1 MAQIIQHKR
10 GVLEDL
16 SGVTANKGE
25 LLVVTG
31 SSISALADG
40 LVFVGNHSDLTSVNK
55 ILTGSSS
62 PNMASYD
69 VGVNGLP
76 FYNTSDKKLQILRQ
90 DGNLDIILAKNQLD
104 LDGTGIVSSSAQV
117 SALAGINNS
126 TLTVTAGTN
135 LGGGGTFT
143 TNQAGN
149 SAVTLNLDTD
159 GTGFVSGSTQII
171 SLVGIDED
179 NFASNSATKLPTQ
192 QSVKAYVDSKAAAQD
207 NTDELTEGSTNL
219 FFTNDRVRDYVRSI
233 DVISGSNSIT
243 IDGSAIALGGSVTT
257 LQLGTTNSTALAG
270 NTTTISTAQGNKLG
284 FISVTQAVDLDT
296 IESNTSTNND
306 KVGYT
311 DALVKTKLNAETV
324 ISGSSQVDATSVA
337 NFDTNV
343 RDYVR
348 SIDVISGS
356 SQVNADS
363 IANFDTNVQSFI
375 RATDVI
381 SGSSQIDVTA
391 TTNYSSINQY
401 TDSDTTALLRSS
413 DVISGSSQVD
423 VTATTNYSGI
433 SQYTNTKV
441 RDYIRSID
449 VVSGSSQL
457 LSDLDGRYLE
467 INGYSVVSQSAQID
481 YNSIQNQPTI
491 PSAASNATIT
501 LTAGTDLGT
510 GGNFT
515 TNQSSNETITINHS
529 NVSRSDTTS
538 TGAPSYGGTFTAVD
552 SVTTSARGHVTALNV
567 KTITI
572 PSSDDTAYNLNV
584 QAGASNTSII
594 RLAGSDSTN
603 DDVTLSGG
611 TGITISESGNV
622 ITITGTAQY
631 GDSDVQDFI
640 RSIDVIS
647 GSAGILAAVSVDED
661 NFSSNSATKLP
672 TQQSVKAYVDSKA
685 QAQDNTDELTEGS
698 TNLFFTNARVDS
710 RMNSEDVVSGS
721 ATQVRS
727 FLNVENGAD
736 VTDTANVTSAGA
748 LMDSEITN
756 LAAVKAFD
764 GSDYLASSVTTISS
778 GQASA
783 ITANTA
789 KTGITSGQTSA
800 ISANTAKVTANS
812 SNVVSALSNQATDF
826 GSGRVSGDNFGD
838 VAGTSTMT
846 GSFVGDGSALTG
858 VASSLT
864 VNTQDVNLKV
874 DDLDIV
880 GTANEIEISTA
891 KSGND
896 VTVTVGIPTNPTL
909 TGNVTVTGDLTVE
922 GTTTTIDSVNVNIGD
937 RILELNYAGDAGNA
951 GLLVSDVDGSSTVSG
966 SLLWNGANG
975 ADYWMAGKLGSE
987 KEIATL
993 NAAPTSNRV
1002 LKANASGLLV
1012 DSTIT
1017 DDGTDVSITGDLT
1030 VTGLTA
1036 GANGAFLYADADE
1049 KLQAVNAA
1057 TAGDVIQWNGSSFV
1071 ASNAIDGGTF

>member
-381 SGSSQIDVTA
+381 SGSSQVTGISN
-391 TTNYSSINQY
+391 TQ
-401 TDSDTTALLRSS
+401 
-413 DVISGSSQVD
+413 ISGVNHSKVD
-423 VTATTNYSGI
+423 FGGSNLT
-433 SQYTNTKV
+433 
-441 RDYIRSID
+441 
-449 VVSGSSQL
+449 SGS
-457 LSDLDGRYLE
+457 
-467 INGYSVVSQSAQID
+467 
-481 YNSIQNQPTI
+481 
-491 PSAASNATIT
+491 
-501 LTAGTDLGT
+501 LGL
-510 GGNFT
+510 
-515 TNQSSNETITINHS
+515 
-529 NVSRSDTTS
+529 V
-538 TGAPSYGGTFTAVD
+538 
-552 SVTTSARGHVTALNV
+552 
-567 KTITI
+567 
-572 PSSDDTAYNLNV
+572 
-584 QAGASNTSII
+584 
-594 RLAGSDSTN
+594 
-603 DDVTLSGG
+603 
-611 TGITISESGNV
+611 
-622 ITITGTAQY
+622 
-631 GDSDVQDFI
+631 
-640 RSIDVIS
+640 
-647 GSAGILAAVSVDED
+647 
-661 NFSSNSATKLP
+661 
-672 TQQSVKAYVDSKA
+672 
-685 QAQDNTDELTEGS
+685 
-698 TNLFFTNARVDS
+698 
-710 RMNSEDVVSGS
+710 
-721 ATQVRS
+721 
-727 FLNVENGAD
+727 
-736 VTDTANVTSAGA
+736 
-748 LMDSEITN
+748 
-756 LAAVKAFD
+756 
-764 GSDYLASSVTTISS
+764 
-778 GQASA
+778 
-783 ITANTA
+783 
-789 KTGITSGQTSA
+789 
-800 ISANTAKVTANS
+800 
-812 SNVVSALSNQATDF
+812 
-826 GSGRVSGDNFGD
+826 
-838 VAGTSTMT
+838 
-846 GSFVGDGSALTG
+846 VGDGSSTD
-858 VASSLT
+858 T
-864 VNTQDVNLKV
+864 VNVGV
-874 DDLDIV
+874 DTLAII
-880 GTANEIEISTA
+880 GTANEVTTA
-891 KSGND
+891 
-896 VTVTVGIPTNPTL
+896 VTNNQVQIGLPDNVTVGGNMVVSGNL
-909 TGNVTVTGDLTVE
+909 TVSGDTVQTNVTNLNIQDN
-922 GTTTTIDSVNVNIGD
+922 IINVNYGGSATD
-937 RILELNYAGDAGNA
+937 G
-951 GLLVSDVDGSSTVSG
+951 GLYVSDVTGGNLVSG
-966 SLLWNGANG
+966 SLLWDGTN
-975 ADYWMAGKLGSE
+975 DYWKAGAKDSEARVILGNGTDTAGKITKFSADG
-987 KEIATL
+987 
-993 NAAPTSNRV
+993 V
-1002 LKANASGLLV
+1002 
-1012 DSTIT
+1012 IT
-1017 DDGTDVSITGDLT
+1017 DSIISESGTT
-1030 VTGLTA
+1030 VTISNDLILSGLTA
-1036 GANGAFLYADADE
+1036 SSFL
-1049 KLQAVNAA
+1049 
-1057 TAGDVIQWNGSSFV
+1057 ISNGSKQLVSV
-1071 ASNAIDGGTF
+1071 ASSTDGDFLVSNGSGTYSATNIIDGGSF

>member
-76 FYNTSDKKLQILRQ
+76 FYNTTDKKLQILRQ

-179 NFASNSATKLPTQ
+179 NFVSNSATKVPTQ

-270 NTTTISTAQGNKLG
+270 DTTTISTAQGNKLG

-296 IESNTSTNND
+296 IESNTSTNNG

-363 IANFDTNVQSFI
+363 ITNFDTNVQSFI

-381 SGSSQIDVTA
+381 SGSSQVTGISN
-391 TTNYSSINQY
+391 TQ
-401 TDSDTTALLRSS
+401 
-413 DVISGSSQVD
+413 ISGVNHSKVD
-423 VTATTNYSGI
+423 FGGSNLT
-433 SQYTNTKV
+433 
-441 RDYIRSID
+441 
-449 VVSGSSQL
+449 SGS
-457 LSDLDGRYLE
+457 
-467 INGYSVVSQSAQID
+467 
-481 YNSIQNQPTI
+481 
-491 PSAASNATIT
+491 
-501 LTAGTDLGT
+501 LGL
-510 GGNFT
+510 
-515 TNQSSNETITINHS
+515 
-529 NVSRSDTTS
+529 V
-538 TGAPSYGGTFTAVD
+538 
-552 SVTTSARGHVTALNV
+552 
-567 KTITI
+567 
-572 PSSDDTAYNLNV
+572 
-584 QAGASNTSII
+584 
-594 RLAGSDSTN
+594 
-603 DDVTLSGG
+603 
-611 TGITISESGNV
+611 
-622 ITITGTAQY
+622 
-631 GDSDVQDFI
+631 
-640 RSIDVIS
+640 
-647 GSAGILAAVSVDED
+647 
-661 NFSSNSATKLP
+661 
-672 TQQSVKAYVDSKA
+672 
-685 QAQDNTDELTEGS
+685 
-698 TNLFFTNARVDS
+698 
-710 RMNSEDVVSGS
+710 
-721 ATQVRS
+721 
-727 FLNVENGAD
+727 
-736 VTDTANVTSAGA
+736 
-748 LMDSEITN
+748 
-756 LAAVKAFD
+756 
-764 GSDYLASSVTTISS
+764 
-778 GQASA
+778 
-783 ITANTA
+783 
-789 KTGITSGQTSA
+789 
-800 ISANTAKVTANS
+800 
-812 SNVVSALSNQATDF
+812 
-826 GSGRVSGDNFGD
+826 
-838 VAGTSTMT
+838 
-846 GSFVGDGSALTG
+846 VGDGSSTD
-858 VASSLT
+858 T
-864 VNTQDVNLKV
+864 VNVGV
-874 DDLDIV
+874 DTLAII
-880 GTANEIEISTA
+880 GTANEVTTA
-891 KSGND
+891 
-896 VTVTVGIPTNPTL
+896 VTNNQVQIGLPDNVTVGGNMVVSGNL
-909 TGNVTVTGDLTVE
+909 TVSGDTVQTNVTNLNIQDN
-922 GTTTTIDSVNVNIGD
+922 IINVNYGGSATD
-937 RILELNYAGDAGNA
+937 G
-951 GLLVSDVDGSSTVSG
+951 GLYVSDVTGGNLVSG
-966 SLLWNGANG
+966 SLLWDGTN
-975 ADYWMAGKLGSE
+975 DYWKAGAKDSEARVILGNGTDTAGKITKFSADG
-987 KEIATL
+987 
-993 NAAPTSNRV
+993 V
-1002 LKANASGLLV
+1002 
-1012 DSTIT
+1012 IT
-1017 DDGTDVSITGDLT
+1017 DSIISESGTT
-1030 VTGLTA
+1030 VTISNDLILSGLTA
-1036 GANGAFLYADADE
+1036 SSFL
-1049 KLQAVNAA
+1049 
-1057 TAGDVIQWNGSSFV
+1057 ISNGSKQLVSV
-1071 ASNAIDGGTF
+1071 ASSTDGDFLVSNGSGTYSATNIIDGGSF